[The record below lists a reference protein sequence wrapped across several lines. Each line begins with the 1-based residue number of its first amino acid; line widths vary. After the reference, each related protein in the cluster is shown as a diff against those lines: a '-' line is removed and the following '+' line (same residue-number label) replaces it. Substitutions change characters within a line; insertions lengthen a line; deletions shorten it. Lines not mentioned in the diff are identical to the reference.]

1 MGKPDATHDPALT
14 SWVESAN
21 DPAGDFPI
29 QNLPFGRFREPR
41 SSAPWRIG
49 VAIGDQVLAL
59 ADTGLLESIDMA
71 HLLAAPESARRELR
85 AALSDGLR
93 HGSAQQSSWQ
103 KALLPRVAV
112 ELGLPCE
119 IRGYT
124 DFYSGIHHATT
135 VGRLFRPDTPLLPNY
150 KWVPIAYHGRSSS
163 ILASGRSFPRPRGQI
178 KGPGSTSPAVSAT
191 ERLDY
196 ELELGIIV
204 GPGNPLGDPVPLD
217 EAEAHVFGL
226 TLLNDWSARDI
237 QAWEYQPLGPFLA
250 KNFAT
255 TLSPWIVTLEALAP
269 FRESFVRPDDDP
281 APLPYLDSAANRAAG
296 VVAIEL
302 EVWLETK
309 RMRERGDPPVRL
321 SQSNY
326 RDAYWTLAQLIAH
339 HTVNGCNLE
348 SGDLLGTGTLSGP
361 EPRQGGSL
369 LELSMGGR
377 QPISLPDGE
386 SRAFVADGDTIILT
400 AFCQREGFRRIGFGE
415 CRATVAAATVPH

>member
-1 MGKPDATHDPALT
+1 VREPDATHDPSIA
-14 SWVESAN
+14 SWIEAAN

-29 QNLPFGRFREPR
+29 QNLPFGRFRDPQQR
-41 SSAPWRIG
+41 GPWRIG
-49 VAIGDQVLAL
+49 VAIGDSVLAL
-59 ADTGLLESIDMA
+59 AETGLIESDDMA
-71 HLLAAPESARRELR
+71 RLLAAPEAARRALR
-85 AALSDGLR
+85 ARLSEGLR
-93 HGSAQQSSWQ
+93 HGSPQQSSWR
-103 KALLPRVAV
+103 KALLPRTAV
-112 ELGLPCE
+112 ELGLPCG

-163 ILASGRSFPRPRGQI
+163 VLPSGHSFRRPRGQL
-178 KGPGSTSPAVSAT
+178 KSAGSTSPVVGPT

-204 GPGNPLGDPVPLD
+204 GPGNALGEPVPLD
-217 EAEAHVFGL
+217 EAELHVFGL

-269 FRESFVRPDDDP
+269 FREPFGRPAGDP
-281 APLPYLDSAANRAAG
+281 APLPYLDSTTNRAMG

-302 EVWLETK
+302 DVFLETK
-309 RMRERGDPPVRL
+309 RMRERGDPAVRL
-321 SQSNY
+321 SHSNY

-361 EPRQGGSL
+361 EPGQGGSL
-369 LELSMGGR
+369 LELSAGGR

-386 SRAFVADGDTIILT
+386 SRAFVADGDTVILT
-400 AFCQREGFRRIGFGE
+400 AFCERDGFRRIGFGE
-415 CRATVAAATVPH
+415 CRATVLPALV